1 MINEFEEEMIEI
13 YKEDVNDN
21 DASYVPFGFAFQADA
36 GILLF
41 IKHFSEVKSMSIE
54 SHLQDIE
61 LVKKNGE
68 LILAQAKS
76 SQNPMNA
83 NNEKDK
89 LIDALFSLIKC
100 NNNASDMLIY
110 ISNLPDPLKS
120 NDKNE
125 FDLRE
130 VNYKYLSSKAVSN
143 VDNAI
148 EKLKVKL
155 TNKIEDSNTNKK
167 IREKSKIILKHLVD
181 LNKEKLYFISIPKYY
196 GDIKEDRVCE
206 IIKQIQIFLSDKMKY
221 APSLALLMSKQIYDI
236 WHNKC
241 FFDSTLSAKS
251 DKKFIKKDDL
261 IWPLITLFSEKMN
274 LLDLQEIIDEEITSE
289 IHEKI
294 NYLSHDF
301 IKLNDFELV
310 NKILS
315 SYEEYK
321 KLNPIKNSRL
331 NFIKDNWS
339 SFKNDFKYLNED
351 TDFDDVDK
359 KCAIMFFIYSILENY
374 PNVQKVLKWGEI
386 NENN

>member
-1 MINEFEEEMIEI
+1 MIDKFDEEMIEI
-13 YKEDVNDN
+13 YKEDINDN

-36 GILLF
+36 GIILF
-41 IKHFSEVKSMSIE
+41 IKHFSEVKSISVE

-83 NNEKDK
+83 NNEKEK
-89 LIDALFSLIKC
+89 LTDALFSLIKC
-100 NNNASDMLIY
+100 NNNESDMLIY

-125 FDLRE
+125 FNLKE
-130 VNYKYLSSKAVSN
+130 VNYKYLSPEATSN
-143 VDNAI
+143 VDKAI
-148 EKLKVKL
+148 EKLKEKL
-155 TNKIEDSNTNKK
+155 TSTINDPNTRKK
-167 IREKSKIILKHLVD
+167 IKEKSLIVLKHLVD

-196 GDIKEDRVCE
+196 GDKEEDRVCE
-206 IIKQIQIFLSDKMKY
+206 IINQIQFFLSNEMKY
-221 APSLALLMSKQIYDI
+221 TAYMALSMSKQIYEI

-241 FFDSTLSAKS
+241 FFDSTVSAKS
-251 DKKFIKKDDL
+251 DKKIIKKDEL
-261 IWPLITLFSEKMN
+261 IWPLITLFSERMN
-274 LLDLQEIIDEEITSE
+274 VLDLQEIIDEELTNE
-289 IHEKI
+289 MQEKI
-294 NYLSHDF
+294 SYLSRDF

-315 SYEEYK
+315 LYNEYK
-321 KLNPIKNSRL
+321 KLNTTKKNKL
-331 NFIKDNWS
+331 NFIKDNWTY
-339 SFKNDFKYLNED
+339 FVNDFKYLNED

-359 KCAIMFFIYSILENY
+359 KCVIMFFIYSILENY
-374 PNVQKVLKWGEI
+374 LNVQKVLKWGEI

>member
-1 MINEFEEEMIEI
+1 MIDKFDEEMIEI
-13 YKEDVNDN
+13 YKEDINDN

-36 GILLF
+36 GIFLF
-41 IKHFSEVKSMSIE
+41 IKHFSEVKFISIE

-68 LILAQAKS
+68 LILTQAKS

-83 NNEKDK
+83 NNEKEK
-89 LIDALFSLIKC
+89 LTDALFSLIKC
-100 NNNASDMLIY
+100 NNNESDMLIY

-125 FDLRE
+125 FNLRE
-130 VNYKYLSSKAVSN
+130 VNYKYLSSEAVSN

-155 TNKIEDSNTNKK
+155 TSRINDSNTSKK
-167 IREKSKIILKHLVD
+167 IKDKSKIVLKHLVN

-196 GDIKEDRVCE
+196 GDKEEDRVCE
-206 IIKQIQIFLSDKMKY
+206 IINQIQAFLSDKMKY
-221 APSLALLMSKQIYDI
+221 TPSMALSMSKRIYEI

-251 DKKFIKKDDL
+251 DRKIIKKDEL
-261 IWPLITLFSEKMN
+261 IWPLITLFSERIDVSN
-274 LLDLQEIIDEEITSE
+274 LQEIIDEEITNE
-289 IHEKI
+289 IQEKMR
-294 NYLSHDF
+294 YLSHDF

-321 KLNPIKNSRL
+321 KLNPVKNNRL
-331 NFIKDNWS
+331 NFIKDNWL
-339 SFKNDFKYLNED
+339 SFENDFKYLNED

-374 PNVQKVLKWGEI
+374 SNVQKVLKWGEI